1 MIKNLETHKADLEY
15 EVEKLNKA
23 FTTGKISKIEA
34 DPKLS
39 QINAEI
45 KKTEG
50 KILDKTDKLKIA
62 ESKLHDAERR
72 KAELEAKAHET
83 EEKRSSEEQKTALAV
98 EKTARAEDRYQEIRA
113 KYKEVAPAVNVQV
126 THEMETLGYHS
137 AALDMKNRLS
147 KYNALK
153 DSLSYEQREFLDKIM
168 DAIFDG
174 FVIVSMAENAATVC
188 SIAASLYL
196 GYLDNATRIAQSSGG
211 GPGTGWGS
219 VMMRMILLSEEDA
232 SGWQ

>member
-1 MIKNLETHKADLEY
+1 MRLKNSIKPLLHDRSRPQTVTNQSRNQED
-15 EVEKLNKA
+15 
-23 FTTGKISKIEA
+23 GR
-34 DPKLS
+34 
-39 QINAEI
+39 
-45 KKTEG
+45 
-50 KILDKTDKLKIA
+50 KILDKTDKLKNA

-126 THEMETLGYHS
+126 THKMETLGYHS

-168 DAIFDG
+168 DDIFDG
-174 FVIVSMAENAATVC
+174 FVIAIV
-188 SIAASLYL
+188 
-196 GYLDNATRIAQSSGG
+196 R
-211 GPGTGWGS
+211 
-219 VMMRMILLSEEDA
+219 
-232 SGWQ
+232 

>member
-1 MIKNLETHKADLEY
+1 
-15 EVEKLNKA
+15 
-23 FTTGKISKIEA
+23 
-34 DPKLS
+34 
-39 QINAEI
+39 
-45 KKTEG
+45 
-50 KILDKTDKLKIA
+50 
-62 ESKLHDAERR
+62 
-72 KAELEAKAHET
+72 
-83 EEKRSSEEQKTALAV
+83 
-98 EKTARAEDRYQEIRA
+98 
-113 KYKEVAPAVNVQV
+113 
-126 THEMETLGYHS
+126 METLGYHS

-196 GYLDNATRIAQSSGG
+196 GYLDNATRIAQSCGG

>member
-1 MIKNLETHKADLEY
+1 M
-15 EVEKLNKA
+15 
-23 FTTGKISKIEA
+23 
-34 DPKLS
+34 
-39 QINAEI
+39 
-45 KKTEG
+45 
-50 KILDKTDKLKIA
+50 
-62 ESKLHDAERR
+62 
-72 KAELEAKAHET
+72 EAKAHET

-137 AALDMKNRLS
+137 AALDMKNRLF

-168 DAIFDG
+168 DDIFDG

-211 GPGTGWGS
+211 GPGTG
-219 VMMRMILLSEEDA
+219 
-232 SGWQ
+232 